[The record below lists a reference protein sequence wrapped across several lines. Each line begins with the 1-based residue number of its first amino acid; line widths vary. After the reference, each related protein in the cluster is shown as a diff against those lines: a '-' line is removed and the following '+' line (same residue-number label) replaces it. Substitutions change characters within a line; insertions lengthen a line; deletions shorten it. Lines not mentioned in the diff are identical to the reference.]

1 MPGQEK
7 CLIKDH
13 IKHETNLESMQK
25 HQSRNK
31 DRHKTERMEEF
42 ILEENITQREK
53 QKKISHIYFM
63 LKTM

>member
-1 MPGQEK
+1 ME
-7 CLIKDH
+7 
-13 IKHETNLESMQK
+13 NMQK
-25 HQSRNK
+25 HWNRNK

-53 QKKISHIYFM
+53 QKKVSQICFM